1 MTINCWVVK
10 VKTNN
15 GKGNSKWTIE
25 LCIATKMRTITT
37 FDHCVKKIWPKDTI
51 CNFAQDML
59 QHFDMTIIV
68 IIVIEYASQIMYIT
82 IIVDG
87 MSQWHP
93 RDVMS
98 RKNIDNSNTHIDIL

>member
-1 MTINCWVVK
+1 
-10 VKTNN
+10 
-15 GKGNSKWTIE
+15 
-25 LCIATKMRTITT
+25 
-37 FDHCVKKIWPKDTI
+37 
-51 CNFAQDML
+51 ML
-59 QHFDMTIIV
+59 QHFDMTIIA

>member
-1 MTINCWVVK
+1 
-10 VKTNN
+10 
-15 GKGNSKWTIE
+15 
-25 LCIATKMRTITT
+25 MRTITT

-87 MSQWHP
+87 MSQ
-93 RDVMS
+93 
-98 RKNIDNSNTHIDIL
+98 